1 MITEI
6 TILAEEDEILDTA
19 AFPYFP
25 VSGPPQN
32 TAETLL
38 DGRLHCSALSD
49 FKMAA
54 RNARL
59 NLVLAG
65 ERDPGGIEPI

>member
-25 VSGPPQN
+25 VSGPSKHGGN
-32 TAETLL
+32 AVRRTATLF
-38 DGRLHCSALSD
+38 RA
-49 FKMAA
+49 
-54 RNARL
+54 
-59 NLVLAG
+59 
-65 ERDPGGIEPI
+65 I

>member
-38 DGRLHCSALSD
+38 DGYTVPRYLTSKWLLE
-49 FKMAA
+49 M
-54 RNARL
+54 
-59 NLVLAG
+59 
-65 ERDPGGIEPI
+65 RD